1 MQEREEKRNRPKG
14 KEGNGRERDQVTK
27 MAQLHQEE
35 LHREG
40 QFNRC
45 VRGRGMTAL
54 TSNW

>member
-1 MQEREEKRNRPKG
+1 
-14 KEGNGRERDQVTK
+14 

-45 VRGRGMTAL
+45 VGGRGHSSQGL
-54 TSNW
+54 KLNSREE